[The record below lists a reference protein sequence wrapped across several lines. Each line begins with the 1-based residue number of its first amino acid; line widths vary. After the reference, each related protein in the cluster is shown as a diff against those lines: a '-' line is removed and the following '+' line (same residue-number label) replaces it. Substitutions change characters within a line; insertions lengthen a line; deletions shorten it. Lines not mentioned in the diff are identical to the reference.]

1 MVRRGHGHKVGL
13 PLLLL
18 RGMCT
23 QDFRVLI
30 CKGVPWASC
39 RVECPPALT
48 CCDLKERGL
57 ERVTDPEVLLEAEG
71 LTERWHREN
80 TLKTS
85 FHVLVSFL
93 SYFVYVCLSQKLRLL
108 KNSPEKGSV
117 GPGGRSTA
125 VQQAQPRALVCCSVE
140 GQSWPGT
147 ISVIL
152 SLQAL

>member
-1 MVRRGHGHKVGL
+1 MMFCHLSGEKNGISLPGCEDQRQGTVNSVRRGHGHQVGL

-18 RGMCT
+18 RATCT
-23 QDFRVLI
+23 QDFCVLI

-57 ERVTDPEVLLEAEG
+57 EQVTAPEVLLAAEG

-80 TLKTS
+80 TLQAS

-93 SYFVYVCLSQKLRLL
+93 SYFAYVCLSQKPRLL
-108 KNSPEKGSV
+108 KNSLRK
-117 GPGGRSTA
+117 A
-125 VQQAQPRALVCCSVE
+125 V
-140 GQSWPGT
+140 
-147 ISVIL
+147 
-152 SLQAL
+152 